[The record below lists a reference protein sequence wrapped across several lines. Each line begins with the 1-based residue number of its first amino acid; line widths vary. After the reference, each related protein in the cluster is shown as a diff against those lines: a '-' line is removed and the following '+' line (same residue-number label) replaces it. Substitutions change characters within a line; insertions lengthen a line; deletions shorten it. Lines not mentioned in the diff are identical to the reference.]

1 MIGKKTL
8 FALSGG
14 MLAVGAAVLAT
25 DNSFTQGWLAAETGA
40 VARSEVQQKAAGKS
54 ATADTATM
62 TDQDSLADA
71 TMDATAFSPTVA
83 NGASTAQS
91 GADKDAKKADKSD
104 DKADAE
110 DPAAEMSLAERYP
123 KQWLEDMGYLIP
135 PELHSYDLTTLESLA
150 TQGDTNAMV
159 HLGERYLYFIKDNPR
174 HPDFRKDVNYPA
186 LAKSYFGEAL
196 KRGHKHA
203 AAILSEA
210 YFSEDRMVEAYAWN
224 IVAEKLGDQLSV
236 DWFRSTDKYQTLSD
250 EQKAQAD
257 LMAKLYEKQL
267 QDRNQELGGES
278 LFNEGTAAG

>member
-1 MIGKKTL
+1 MIRKKAL

-25 DNSFTQGWLAAETGA
+25 DSALTQGWLTAETGA
-40 VARSEVQQKAAGKS
+40 VARSEVDKNAAGQS
-54 ATADTATM
+54 AAADTAATM
-62 TDQDSLADA
+62 DQDTLTDVA
-71 TMDATAFSPTVA
+71 MDATAFSPSVA
-83 NGASTAQS
+83 NGATTAQS
-91 GADKDAKKADKSD
+91 GADNNAKKADKGD

-110 DPAAEMSLAERYP
+110 NAAAEMSLEERYP

-135 PELHSYDLTTLESLA
+135 PELHSYNLTTLESLA

-174 HPDFRKDVNYPA
+174 HPDFRKNVNYPA

-224 IVAEKLGDQLSV
+224 LVAEKLGDQLSV

-250 EQKAQAD
+250 AQKAQAD

-267 QDRNQELGGES
+267 KDRNQELGGES
-278 LFNEGTAAG
+278 LFGEGTAAG